1 MNDLSSDLDVPGIV
15 FAITVT
21 IHGLVHLIGVAR
33 EWKLADVSQFAG
45 KTLFSVTGSV
55 SKISGF
61 LWLLAFLCF
70 IAAATGLF
78 LKPDLW
84 WTAGLGGVAIS
95 QLLIIVY
102 WQDAKAGTVLNVV
115 ILIVSLAG
123 YGRWSFSNAS
133 REEVR
138 DLLKSVN
145 EDTIVIVT
153 LDTLKQLPDPI
164 QRWLI
169 ASGVVGKPR
178 VQTVRLK
185 QRGLMRTDPEGSWM
199 PAEAEQFFTVDEPGF
214 LWTVGVT
221 MAGVIPVSGRD
232 RYRDGKGNMLIKAFS
247 LIPVVN
253 ASGPKVDQGTLL
265 RYLGEIVWFPSAALS
280 NFIEWAPIDSM
291 SAQATMRYRGVSATA
306 VFLID
311 EAGKVVSCS
320 AERFMGDGEDATLER
335 WHIPFKE
342 WSALGGLRIPTNGEV
357 TWKLASGDFTYY
369 QWEILQIEYNMKTG
383 IRSAQ

>member
-1 MNDLSSDLDVPGIV
+1 MNGFGKDLDLSRIV
-15 FAITVT
+15 FAVTVT
-21 IHGLVHLIGVAR
+21 IHALIHLIGVAR
-33 EWKLADVSQFAG
+33 EWNLADVNPLTG
-45 KTLFSVTGSV
+45 KTLFPMTGTIA
-55 SKISGF
+55 KASGF

-102 WQDAKAGTVLNVV
+102 WQDAKAGTVLNIV

-123 YGRWSFSNAS
+123 YGRWSFSNTS
-133 REEVR
+133 RAEVR
-138 DLLKSVN
+138 DLLRNVK
-145 EDTIVIVT
+145 EDTAAVVT
-153 LDTLKQLPDPI
+153 LDTLKQLPEPI

-214 LWTVGVT
+214 VWTVDVT

-232 RYRDGKGNMLIKAFS
+232 RYRNGKGNMLIKGFS
-247 LIPVVN
+247 LIPMVN
-253 ASGPKVDQGTLL
+253 GSGPKIDQGTLL

-280 NFIEWAPIDSM
+280 DYIEWTSLDSV
-291 SAQATMRYRGVSATA
+291 SAQATMKYGDVLASAI
-306 VFLID
+306 FQID
-311 EAGKVVSCS
+311 GNGNVISCS
-320 AERFMGDGEDATLER
+320 AERYMGDGEKATLER
-335 WHIPFKE
+335 WHVPSKE
-342 WSALGGLRIPTNGEV
+342 WHVMSGLRIPTKGDV
-357 TWKLASGDFTYY
+357 LWKLASGDFTYY
-369 QWEILQIEYNMKTG
+369 QWEIVQIEYDTKT
-383 IRSAQ
+383 ILDTVR